1 MTSTHPSKE
10 TLASLKQEY
19 LSQFESLKS
28 KGLTLDMT
36 RGKPGSE
43 QLDLSNELGNM
54 VHTDYR
60 TPSGID
66 VRNYGGLDGIP
77 EAKSLFA
84 PVLDVDPDEVIV
96 GGNSSL
102 TMMYQYIDHAFHHG
116 VDGMESAW
124 KHIPDGPSFLCPVPG
139 YDRHFSICE
148 FLGIRMIPVPLT
160 VNGPDIEVIE
170 EHLKNDKSICG
181 MWCVP
186 KYSNP
191 GGVVYGQECIES
203 LAEVLTHTRP
213 DFRLM
218 WDNAYALHDLVEN
231 PAPLHS
237 ILSACKK
244 VKTEDKVILFG
255 STSKITFAGAGV
267 AFSGMTRKNLS
278 SFIHYLSFQTIGPDK
293 LNQLRHVTFFKNT
306 ENLKEHMK
314 KHRDILQP
322 RFSAVLEKLK
332 SSFRGDTA
340 SFASWTEPK
349 GGYFISVNTLPGL
362 ASEVVSLCN
371 ELGVK
376 ITPAGATFPYG
387 KDPENTNIRL
397 APSFPSIEQISLAME
412 AFTTAVGL
420 ASTRKLLS

>member
-1 MTSTHPSKE
+1 MIPTNPSKAI
-10 TLASLKQEY
+10 LVSLQKEY
-19 LSQFESLKS
+19 LSRFDALKA
-28 KGLTLDMT
+28 KALTLDMT
-36 RGKPGSE
+36 RGKPGPE
-43 QLDLSNELGNM
+43 QLDLSNALGNI
-54 VHTDYR
+54 VHSDYK

-77 EAKSLFA
+77 EAKKLFA
-84 PVLDVDPDEVIV
+84 PVLDVNPDEIIV

-102 TMMYQYIDHAFHHG
+102 TMMYQYIDHAYHHG
-116 VDGMESAW
+116 VDGAQGAW
-124 KHIPDGPSFLCPVPG
+124 KHIPDAPSFLCPVPG
-139 YDRHFSICE
+139 YDRHFSVCE
-148 FLGIRMIPVPLT
+148 FMGIKMIPVPLT
-160 VNGPDIEVIE
+160 ADGPDIEVIKK
-170 EHLKNDKSICG
+170 HLKNDFSICG

-191 GGVVYGQECIES
+191 GGVVYSKECIES
-203 LAEVLTHTRP
+203 LAEALIHARP
-213 DFRLM
+213 EFRLM

-231 PAPLHS
+231 PVPLHS
-237 ILSACKK
+237 ILAACKN
-244 VKTEDKVILFG
+244 VNTEDKVILFG

-267 AFSGMTRKNLS
+267 AFSGMTKKNLS
-278 SFIHYLSFQTIGPDK
+278 AFIHYLSFQTIGPDK
-293 LNQLRHVTFFKNT
+293 LNQLRHVHFFKNT

-314 KHRDILQP
+314 KHRDILLP

-332 SSFRGDTA
+332 TSFQGETA
-340 SFASWTEPK
+340 SFANWTEPQ

-387 KDPENTNIRL
+387 KDPENSNIRL
-397 APSFPSIEQISLAME
+397 APSFPSIEQITLAMD

-420 ASTRKLLS
+420 ASTKKLLS